1 MKLINGLIAAAR
13 SWSVEIGELDREGIM
28 LGTLLADM
36 SIVRWKKFCLSEE
49 EYKGN
54 ILWEVELPSRRA
66 S

>member
-1 MKLINGLIAAAR
+1 LE
-13 SWSVEIGELDREGIM
+13 SWIQTIEQQCGCDERGIM

-36 SIVRWKKFCLSEE
+36 SVASWKKLYLSEE
-49 EYKGN
+49 EYKEN